1 MEQKILNK
9 VLSQIRHGTLNV
21 TFWDGRKESFG
32 KGAPQVDIRINS
44 SGILRKAIR
53 NPSLVFGE
61 SYMNG
66 DIELLSPLAD
76 MLELARLNPL
86 NLEFGNLLGR
96 MRGLNKNKKTNQA
109 KYIAH
114 HYDIGNEFYELW
126 LDSTMSY
133 SCAYFESPKDSLE
146 KAQRQKTDHILRK
159 LQLKP
164 GMQLLDIGSGWGY
177 LLVTAAKKYKVK
189 GLGVSLS
196 HEQVKFAQALA
207 KREGV
212 DKLVKFKYLNY
223 QDIPSTKKFERIVSV
238 GFFEHV
244 GRNNLDNYF
253 KALDRHLLPDGI
265 SVLHSISHKD
275 ESSTDPWVDKY
286 IFPGG
291 YLPSVRE
298 TTSLMANHDFYLFD
312 YENLGQHYGM
322 TIEKWLASY
331 ERNKSKITSM
341 YDERF
346 YRMWHLYLIVAMLTF
361 KTGSSGLSQ
370 WTFKKGK
377 NPSWPLTRKYIY
389 GKLK

>member
-9 VLSQIRHGTLNV
+9 ILSQIKHGTLNI
-21 TFWDGRKESFG
+21 TFWDGREESFG
-32 KGAPQVDIRINS
+32 KGSPRVDIRINS
-44 SGILRKAIR
+44 PGILRKAIR
-53 NPSLVFGE
+53 NPSLAFGE
-61 SYMNG
+61 SYVNG

-76 MLELARLNPL
+76 MLALVQLNPL

-96 MRGLNKNKKTNQA
+96 MRSLNKNKKTKQA

-114 HYDIGNEFYELW
+114 HYDIGNEFYKLW

-146 KAQRQKTDHILRK
+146 KAQRQKTEHILRK

-196 HEQVKFAQALA
+196 HEQVRFAQALA

-244 GRNNLDNYF
+244 GRDNLDDYF
-253 KALDRHLLPDGI
+253 KVLDRHLLADGI

-275 ESSTDPWVDKY
+275 ESPTDPWVDKY

-298 TTSLMANHDFYLFD
+298 TTSLMAKHDFYLFD

-331 ERNKSKITSM
+331 ERNKSRVIDM
-341 YDERF
+341 YDEQF
-346 YRMWHLYLIVAMLTF
+346 YRMWRLYLISAMMAF
-361 KTGSSGLSQ
+361 KTGSAGLSQ
-370 WTFKKGK
+370 WIFKKGQD
-377 NPSWPLTRKYIY
+377 PAWPLTRKYMY
-389 GKLK
+389 SKSN